1 VPGSGEVCG
10 IGEIAP
16 LPGAHQTAPTTPR
29 RVEKGKALQI
39 QWHAVGLVQP
49 VRRSA
54 SGGPLGAPAGR
65 AVCASSVKPS
75 RPAAVSSMVLIL
87 QTCHA
92 PAGVTAGTRCMRCVT
107 SPTWRAGVHLESLAE
122 AEAAARV
129 LLHRLPT
136 LTLPYTL
143 PLLGGRMRAWLAGAA
158 DLAGGLGGG
167 GGPAGSGE
175 GLPPSVRCALEAAAL
190 SALAAARGVPLAEML
205 LGGGELGMQHVHT
218 HPARRPA
225 ASPAG
230 GVSLGQQGGDEPGG
244 DGGGPACSEP
254 AVAVNGLVAAE
265 GAAACAAEAA
275 ALAAAGFTTLK
286 IKARHPLAR
295 GGAARARRHR
305 CAHAVYFCRVKGPGG
320 ALPAVTVT
328 PDLSVPGPACVIHGP
343 ACPLLSLAGQPASAL
358 CTTGS
363 GLGRASALRGQPPP
377 VARPGPL
384 TRSG

>member
-1 VPGSGEVCG
+1 
-10 IGEIAP
+10 
-16 LPGAHQTAPTTPR
+16 
-29 RVEKGKALQI
+29 
-39 QWHAVGLVQP
+39 
-49 VRRSA
+49 
-54 SGGPLGAPAGR
+54 
-65 AVCASSVKPS
+65 
-75 RPAAVSSMVLIL
+75 M
-87 QTCHA
+87 
-92 PAGVTAGTRCMRCVT
+92 
-107 SPTWRAGVHLESLAE
+107 HLESLAE

-230 GVSLGQQGGDEPGG
+230 GASLGQRGGDEPGG
-244 DGGGPACSEP
+244 DGGGPAFSEP

-286 IKARHPLAR
+286 IKARPLLGWRVAEPHVP
-295 GGAARARRHR
+295 GGIAARMQ
-305 CAHAVYFCRVKGPGG
+305 CIFVGVNGPGG
-320 ALPAVTVT
+320 ALPAVIVT
-328 PDLSVPGPACVIHGP
+328 PDLLAPCPACVIQGR
-343 ACPLLSLAGQPASAL
+343 AAARPASARCSAWL
-358 CTTGS
+358 GS
-363 GLGRASALRGQPPP
+363 QRPPCARQGQ
-377 VARPGPL
+377 G
-384 TRSG
+384 